1 VADRY
6 CRNCGQ
12 ELPEDSRFCPNCGT
26 PIQEAAHVPTP
37 EADVQVP
44 PPQQQAW
51 ETATPLPQ
59 QGGVQAPRRS
69 TANKRLVGWV
79 AYGSVALFVVFLI
92 VLASGNQAFGVVVML
107 LILPALAFLF
117 RRGGMG
123 GPATSPAVSSEPL
136 SEDER
141 LRILEV
147 QIGHY
152 TRRGFFVRERTAS
165 TAQLIK
171 PKNFSFLWALL
182 WFLLFGIGLVVYLIY
197 YAAKKDEGR
206 YVSVNEYG
214 AVTTTRQIH
223 WAL

>member
-1 VADRY
+1 LADRY
-6 CRNCGQ
+6 CRNCGHQ
-12 ELPEDSRFCPNCGT
+12 LAENDRFCPNCGT

-37 EADVQVP
+37 ES
-44 PPQQQAW
+44 
-51 ETATPLPQ
+51 
-59 QGGVQAPRRS
+59 PRRS
-69 TANKRLVGWV
+69 TANKLRVGWI

-92 VLASGNQAFGVVVML
+92 ALASGNQTFGVVVML
-107 LILPALAFLF
+107 LILPVLAFLF

-123 GPATSPAVSSEPL
+123 GQATSPAVSSEPL
-136 SEDER
+136 TEDER

-152 TRRGFFVRERTAS
+152 TRRGYFVRERTAS

-171 PKNFSFLWALL
+171 PRTFSFLWALL

-197 YAAKKDEGR
+197 YAAKKDDGR

-214 AVTTTRQIH
+214 AVTITRQIH